1 MENFAIQSLVK
12 WLIIKLIPRFIR
24 TFHVTRTRD
33 CKATSFSLKIKF
45 FRPIFGPY
53 AAGEGSAAGI
63 RPCGKESPP
72 VPQSGTKGRRVQRLN
87 AQQRARADA
96 TESPDGQAYGRA
108 AMAPRPFRIRR
119 SGREKRAE
127 AQRAAKHPGGRRRE
141 PGRTPQ
147 SIRTERDSGGIR
159 PDSGGR
165 IVPGLPVRDGRCAA
179 ADGCRGA
186 AATPPRAPRAAPRPP
201 GRPQSGP
208 RNTPDRGSFG
218 RYSRSSPPGRDA
230 LR

>member
-1 MENFAIQSLVK
+1 MVRRRAYGRAAKSLR
-12 WLIIKLIPRFIR
+12 PFRIR
-24 TFHVTRTRD
+24 RSGREKSAEAQRAAESTDRRHRESGRT
-33 CKATSFSLKIKF
+33 
-45 FRPIFGPY
+45 
-53 AAGEGSAAGI
+53 GI
-63 RPCGKESPP
+63 RPHGNGSPP
-72 VPQSGTKGRRVQRLN
+72 APQSGTKGRRVQRLN
-87 AQQRARADA
+87 AQQRAR
-96 TESPDGQAYGRA
+96 TE
-108 AMAPRPFRIRR
+108 RR
-119 SGREKRAE
+119 KA
-127 AQRAAKHPGGRRRE
+127 
-141 PGRTPQ
+141 PGRSAT
-147 SIRTERDSGGIR
+147 SGGIR

-208 RNTPDRGSFG
+208 RNTPDRGSCG